1 MPSTSISD
9 MRVRQGRLAWGSHE
23 FDGKA
28 VVGAAVIAGVR
39 RHEHPPP
46 RTGTDR
52 MPPSYPIFC
61 EICCATN

>member
-9 MRVRQGRLAWGSHE
+9 MRVRQGRLVWGSHE
-23 FDGKA
+23 FDGKV
-28 VVGAAVIAGVR
+28 VVGVAVIAGVR
-39 RHEHPPP
+39 RHEHSPS
-46 RTGTDR
+46 RTGTDW

>member
-28 VVGAAVIAGVR
+28 VVGVAVIAGV
-39 RHEHPPP
+39 
-46 RTGTDR
+46 
-52 MPPSYPIFC
+52 
-61 EICCATN
+61 